1 MTGHEV
7 VILVGELRLLQID
20 QPVNT
25 TLIPVPAA
33 LMVNEFSVSVNE
45 YENQVIYK
53 SAKFW
58 PPVIAGG
65 VISV

>member
-45 YENQVIYK
+45 YENHVVYSK
-53 SAKFW
+53 TRF
-58 PPVIAGG
+58 
-65 VISV
+65 